1 MSTRTIVL
9 ATAAFAFSMTVHA
22 QWLNER
28 TPGIP
33 RTADGKPNLTAPA
46 PRTTE
51 GKPDFSGIWRAS
63 PHPAYMLNIASDL
76 DAADVQ
82 PWATKLFVERM
93 NNFGKDDP
101 ASIGCQP
108 FGPRHILGIG
118 LPESARMR
126 IVQTPALL
134 ATLQEDL
141 TFRQIFMDGR
151 KLPKNP
157 NASFMGFS
165 VARWEAEELVI
176 ESEGFKD
183 TTWLDFGG
191 HPHSEELHIT
201 ERLRRVDFGHI
212 QRRITLTDPKVFNKP
227 ITIASDLTLV
237 PDTELLEYVCAETPA
252 DRYNLIGGEPVR
264 VPPEILAK
272 YVGEYDFIGA
282 EGANPFNFRTLTVSL
297 TDGQLFADFNG
308 KGHIPMVSMS
318 NTTFSPRLLGTYEFF
333 TDEHGEVTHVLAHA
347 IGGSI
352 KIVRRRNAAPNR

>member
-51 GKPDFSGIWRAS
+51 GKPDFSGIWLAS

-108 FGPRHILGIG
+108 FGPRHIFGIG

-191 HPHSEELHIT
+191 HPHTEELHIT

-237 PDTELLEYVCAETPA
+237 PDTELLEYVCAETPPTTTWSA
-252 DRYNLIGGEPVR
+252 ASRSASRRRSSRSTWASTIFS
-264 VPPEILAK
+264 VPRA
-272 YVGEYDFIGA
+272 
-282 EGANPFNFRTLTVSL
+282 RTLSIPHPHGSL
-297 TDGQLFADFNG
+297 IDGQLFADFNG

-352 KIVRRRNAAPNR
+352 KIVRRRNATPTR